1 MQGLDLQLKSL
12 NESRSKAKK
21 RIETLERE
29 LSNCAQEIDYLQ
41 DQLGSRNAEVF
52 SLGKLV
58 DELELK
64 LTKMEDM
71 EVKVD
76 QLSDELKRSNA
87 ENLLLIEELQ
97 SKDLE
102 LQCSELH
109 IKRLEESICSVTLD
123 SQCEIEGMRL
133 NMMTLEQ
140 GCFESRKAQEDAI
153 QENASLNKLI
163 KELEIQCEEKP
174 DVSLERENKELRDK
188 LRASEICAQEFIR
201 MIDKG
206 LKNKSYMMESRAIVS
221 REVSACGD
229 VLGELFSK
237 LPMALVTEVDSKEQL
252 DNMSCQ
258 IANYESTVRK
268 LKEELKEVKLK
279 ANEEAED
286 LAQEM
291 AELRYETT
299 CLLEEER
306 KRRAMVELASTQRI
320 AELESQIREVQM
332 ESAAVASR
340 TNLIKL

>member
-1 MQGLDLQLKSL
+1 MMSEHSRSDSDSSFEVDELLQIQTRCRELWKEKDLLLESRPQSFELIRGLDLQLKSL

-188 LRASEICAQEFIR
+188 
-201 MIDKG
+201 
-206 LKNKSYMMESRAIVS
+206 
-221 REVSACGD
+221 
-229 VLGELFSK
+229 
-237 LPMALVTEVDSKEQL
+237 PMALVTEVDSKEQL

-320 AELESQIREVQM
+320 AELESQVNDPI
-332 ESAAVASR
+332 
-340 TNLIKL
+340 LLY

>member
-221 REVSACGD
+221 REV
-229 VLGELFSK
+229 
-237 LPMALVTEVDSKEQL
+237 
-252 DNMSCQ
+252 
-258 IANYESTVRK
+258 R
-268 LKEELKEVKLK
+268 
-279 ANEEAED
+279 
-286 LAQEM
+286 
-291 AELRYETT
+291 
-299 CLLEEER
+299 
-306 KRRAMVELASTQRI
+306 
-320 AELESQIREVQM
+320 
-332 ESAAVASR
+332 
-340 TNLIKL
+340 